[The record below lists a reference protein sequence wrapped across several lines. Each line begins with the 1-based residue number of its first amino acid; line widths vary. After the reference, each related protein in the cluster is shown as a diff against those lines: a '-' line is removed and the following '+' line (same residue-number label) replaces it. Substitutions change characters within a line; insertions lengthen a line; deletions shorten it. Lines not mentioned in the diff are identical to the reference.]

1 MLSPS
6 IRPKS
11 DLGIFCL
18 TVVPFK
24 DTFRP
29 LNSINLN
36 SVFFL
41 AIVDRLNFLKLKQYW
56 VLMNHRLHEKQSNL
70 VAFLLRLSILK
81 GYTEP
86 VPVIFPI
93 GL

>member
-11 DLGIFCL
+11 DLGIFSV

-29 LNSINLN
+29 LNSINFN

-56 VLMNHRLHEKQSNL
+56 VFVNHKLHGIAVVSY
-70 VAFLLRLSILK
+70 RMPYILHDSTVDNMK
-81 GYTEP
+81 R
-86 VPVIFPI
+86 
-93 GL
+93 